1 MAFAFLGWCMIKVN
15 CCYFSQMIWPFDG
28 RVDWWRLTD
37 INTMMPLSSQKSLQ
51 GWYVKNK
58 LFCASFFFPSISLF
72 CHCYFVF
79 LKWRKWS
86 ISGLI
91 TVSENAP
98 KKSNFHS
105 IESNYEFLQVTWPRN
120 LGPNASLHKW
130 SSSRNVFSIEINM
143 RHFWSLLH
151 IV

>member
-1 MAFAFLGWCMIKVN
+1 MVKGLGLCLAFAFLGWCMIKVN

-51 GWYVKNK
+51 GLLRHMWWYVKNK

-86 ISGLI
+86 ISGMFTVFEKSKMFPKSLI
-91 TVSENAP
+91 FIALSP
-98 KKSNFHS
+98 IMSFYKSRD
-105 IESNYEFLQVTWPRN
+105 P
-120 LGPNASLHKW
+120 
-130 SSSRNVFSIEINM
+130 EI
-143 RHFWSLLH
+143 
-151 IV
+151 